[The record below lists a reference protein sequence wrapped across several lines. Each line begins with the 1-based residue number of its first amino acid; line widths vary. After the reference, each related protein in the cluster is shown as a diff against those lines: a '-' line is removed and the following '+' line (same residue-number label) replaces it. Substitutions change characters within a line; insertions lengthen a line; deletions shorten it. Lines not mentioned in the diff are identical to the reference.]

1 MSLLPYVSFH
11 LIKSSPGRT
20 EMFASVGD
28 VLVYCRPPRS
38 VVGKIRCRVWNIR
51 DQVHLGWVRDE
62 RVSRALDL
70 CDKKPDFGGG
80 EFLVLPLD
88 VYRDFISLWS

>member
-1 MSLLPYVSFH
+1 
-11 LIKSSPGRT
+11 
-20 EMFASVGD
+20 MFASVGD

-70 CDKKPDFGGG
+70 CDKKPDFGGRS
-80 EFLVLPLD
+80 FS
-88 VYRDFISLWS
+88 FCLWTCIVTLLALGHSFWAIGR